1 MRIKKFAI
9 LDYGIGNFG
18 SLKGML
24 NKIGHNV
31 YIGNNY
37 KDLEKADFLILPGVG
52 AFPSAINIIK
62 KNHLDKSLRKL
73 KTQSKPMLGIC
84 LGMHLLTT
92 SSEEL
97 GLNKGLSFIPG
108 KTKQNLKKAH
118 HIGWS
123 KLNFIDKKN
132 DFFKFDDTD
141 FYFLHMYSYNGP
153 KNTHIAY
160 ANFDKNKVASIIQKK
175 NIVGVQF
182 HPEKSQDNGLEFF
195 KKYIDVF
202 K

>member
-1 MRIKKFAI
+1 MKIKKFAI

-97 GLNKGLSFIPG
+97 GFNKGLSFIPG
-108 KTKQNLKKAH
+108 NTKQNLKKAH

-132 DFFKFDDTD
+132 DFFKFNGTD
-141 FYFLHMYSYNGP
+141 FY
-153 KNTHIAY
+153 
-160 ANFDKNKVASIIQKK
+160 DKSKVVSIIQKK